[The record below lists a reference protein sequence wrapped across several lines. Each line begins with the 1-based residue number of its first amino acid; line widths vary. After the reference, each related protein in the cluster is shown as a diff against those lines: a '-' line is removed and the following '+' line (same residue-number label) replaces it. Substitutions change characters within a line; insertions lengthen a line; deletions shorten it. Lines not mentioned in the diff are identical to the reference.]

1 MQQNPQNPMGAPGG
15 VPGPVVPGGGM
26 PRMDQPNMGMGG
38 PQQGPSQGP
47 QVRDILPFFSI
58 DYIQQTHRTP
68 WEPKGV
74 FQEKAC
80 PEWISQ
86 TWA

>member
-15 VPGPVVPGGGM
+15 VPGGGM

-47 QVRDILPFFSI
+47 QVR
-58 DYIQQTHRTP
+58 
-68 WEPKGV
+68 GV
-74 FQEKAC
+74 K
-80 PEWISQ
+80 WVNDKN
-86 TWA
+86 

>member
-15 VPGPVVPGGGM
+15 VPGPGVPGGGM

-47 QVRDILPFFSI
+47 QVRDILPLFSMTRCSKNPQNCI
-58 DYIQQTHRTP
+58 GAPGDVPGGGMPRMD
-68 WEPKGV
+68 
-74 FQEKAC
+74 
-80 PEWISQ
+80 
-86 TWA
+86 